1 MFAQS
6 LQHTT
11 ADGEHGC
18 DEENLEEDVQTLIF
32 DYSVWDMLTHIQ
44 VWTYPIKLF
53 EIQNFGEFWS
63 EHGFFG
69 TQN

>member
-11 ADGEHGC
+11 ADGEHSG
-18 DEENLEEDVQTLIF
+18 DEENLQGDVQTLIF

-44 VWTYPIKLF
+44 V
-53 EIQNFGEFWS
+53 
-63 EHGFFG
+63 
-69 TQN
+69 